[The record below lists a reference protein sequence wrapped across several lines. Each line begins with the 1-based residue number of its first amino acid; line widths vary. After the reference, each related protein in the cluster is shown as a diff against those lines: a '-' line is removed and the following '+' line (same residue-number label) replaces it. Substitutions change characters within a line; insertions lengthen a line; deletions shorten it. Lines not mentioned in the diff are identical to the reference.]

1 MGVGL
6 LVPVVGGEL
15 GITIVGAA
23 VSRVPPVADCAF
35 AAPDKARAQKISEEK
50 RAVLRMI

>member
-1 MGVGL
+1 LGVGL
-6 LVPVVGGEL
+6 LAPDVEGEL

-23 VSRVPPVADCAF
+23 VSRVPPVADCAV
-35 AAPDKARAQKISEEK
+35 AASDKTRAQKTSEEK